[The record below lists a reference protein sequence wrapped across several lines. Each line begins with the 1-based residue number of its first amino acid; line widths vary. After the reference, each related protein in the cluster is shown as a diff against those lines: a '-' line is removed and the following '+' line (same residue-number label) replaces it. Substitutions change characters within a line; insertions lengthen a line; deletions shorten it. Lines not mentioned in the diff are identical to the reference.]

1 MEVAL
6 AQEEVASQGEAAAQ
20 EEAPKPKKRRKRT
33 KREDVIV
40 TARVP
45 LEIRNQAVAVLESIG
60 STPTELI
67 NAAFEYVIF
76 TGELPPV
83 TPSLEEMSHTTRRAT
98 PEQMAKINERIE
110 RTTFAVPDSF
120 WAGKTDEE
128 LLGEA
133 LEEKYGPLA

>member
-1 MEVAL
+1 MGAEARAGQEDAAL
-6 AQEEVASQGEAAAQ
+6 REG
-20 EEAPKPKKRRKRT
+20 APSLEPKKRRKRT

-67 NAAFEYVIF
+67 NAAFEYVIV

-83 TPSLEEMSHTTRRAT
+83 APSLEELSHTTRQAT
-98 PEQMAKINERIE
+98 PEQMAKISKRIE

-120 WAGKTDEE
+120 WEGKTDEE

-133 LEEKYGPLA
+133 LEGKYGSLA